1 MKGKKATED
10 YCCNHVTLALLATAA
25 AGTLA
30 CNLSRCVPLS
40 MSIERAVHCASLSV
54 TRTGAQSSYPR
65 LSDIEGS
72 EHAPP
77 VLVDGL
83 VVERSLVYINGTT

>member
-1 MKGKKATED
+1 
-10 YCCNHVTLALLATAA
+10 V
-25 AGTLA
+25 
-30 CNLSRCVPLS
+30 
-40 MSIERAVHCASLSV
+40 SIERAVHCASLSV

-65 LSDIEGS
+65 LGDIEGS

-83 VVERSLVYINGTT
+83 FVERSLVYINGTT

>member
-1 MKGKKATED
+1 
-10 YCCNHVTLALLATAA
+10 V
-25 AGTLA
+25 
-30 CNLSRCVPLS
+30 
-40 MSIERAVHCASLSV
+40 SIERAVHCASLSV

-77 VLVDGL
+77 ALVDGL
-83 VVERSLVYINGTT
+83 FVERFLVYINGTT